1 MSVEP
6 KPAKII
12 DYDHHSRQY
21 AQTWPEVTMRNSA
34 ECPVAK
40 SEAYGGFWLLSG
52 YSALTRAARDT
63 ATFTTRHVIGDDNS
77 PYGGI
82 TIPARDVLVVPEE
95 LDPPELLDYRKILNK
110 LFGPQMIDTWRP
122 FITEVVGGCI
132 DEFCETGQT
141 DLILA
146 LANPAPAIV
155 TLKMVGLP
163 LHQWR
168 DYAMPLHEHIY
179 AAPGSA
185 LAKQSYEAIV
195 RILEHLRELVPRRRA
210 DPKDDL
216 LSTLASATI
225 NGEPISDSRVVD
237 IAILVLLGGVDTTT
251 TLIGNALHWLHQHP
265 EARASLAADRSLI
278 KPATEEFL
286 RFFTPAQHVART
298 VTADVDVDGYK
309 LQAEDRVLLSLVAA
323 NRDEKVFPNAGEV
336 QLDRFPNRHLAFGF
350 GPHRCLG
357 LHLAR
362 AEFEIVLEAVL
373 DRFPDYVI
381 DEENSERYPTAGHVP
396 GWITLPCSFSP
407 SDSLGLPNQSPCA

>member
-1 MSVEP
+1 MSAEP

-12 DYDHHSRQY
+12 DYDHHSREY
-21 AQTWPEVTMRNSA
+21 AQTWPELTMRNAA

-40 SEAYGGFWLLSG
+40 SEAHGGFWLLSG
-52 YSALTRAARDT
+52 YAELTRAARDT
-63 ATFTTRHVIGDDNS
+63 ATFTTRHVIGEDS

-82 TIPARDVLVVPEE
+82 TIPARDVFIVPEE
-95 LDPPELLDYRKILNK
+95 LDPPELLAYRTILNK
-110 LFGPQMIDTWRP
+110 LFGPQLVGTLRP
-122 FITEVVGGCI
+122 FIAEVVGACI
-132 DEFCETGQT
+132 DEFCETGQA
-141 DLILA
+141 DLILD

-155 TLKMVGLP
+155 TLQLVGLP
-163 LHQWR
+163 LNQWR

-179 AAPGSA
+179 APPGTE
-185 LAKQSYEAIV
+185 LARQSYEAIV
-195 RILEHLRELVPRRRA
+195 RILEHLRELVPQRRA

-216 LSTLASATI
+216 LSTLTSSTI
-225 NGEPISDSRVVD
+225 DGAPISDDRIVD

-265 EARASLAADRSLI
+265 EARARLAADRSLI

-298 VTADVDVDGYK
+298 VTSDVDVDGYT

-323 NRDEKVFPNAGEV
+323 NRDEKVFPDAGELR
-336 QLDRFPNRHLAFGF
+336 LDRFPNRHVAFGF

-362 AEFEIVLEAVL
+362 AEFEIILEAVL
-373 DRFPDYVI
+373 DRLPDYVI
-381 DEENSERYPTAGHVP
+381 DEGNSERYPTAGHVP

-407 SDSLGLPNQSPCA
+407 TDSLGFRNQASGE